1 MTAVA
6 TGTSG
11 LIDNFDSH
19 VAGSTLLPGGT
30 MADGRV
36 GGWNIDK
43 SGTAVTTSTAVPV
56 TGGDGGGMALNFKG
70 TDNITAMPTPGWGAD
85 AAVAIAGT
93 GNCYDASAYK
103 TGIKISLMMGSGIQN
118 GSVVVSVQ
126 TAEDLATNYASGPQG
141 KTIMITNSWADYMIP
156 WGDLMTTY
164 GTPIPLDLKEVHA
177 VVIATS
183 ATTAA
188 NFDVWVDNVSFY

>member
-6 TGTSG
+6 TGASG

-30 MADGRV
+30 MSDGRV

-43 SGTAVTTSTAVPV
+43 SPTAVSTSTAVPMM
-56 TGGDGGGMALNFKG
+56 GGDGGGLALNFKG
-70 TDNITAMPTPGWGAD
+70 TDNITATPPGWGAD
-85 AAVAIAGT
+85 AAVALAAT
-93 GNCYDASAYK
+93 GNCYNAMAY
-103 TGIKISLMMGSGIQN
+103 TNGIKISLMMGSGIQN

-141 KTIMITNSWADYMIP
+141 KQIAITNSWADYTIA

-188 NFDVWVDNVSFY
+188 NFDVWVDNLSFY